1 MALKRYTLSVTS
13 ADYWDKIHGALTVDS
28 NEDGIPDR
36 KITCTDEKKG
46 SPTRGTYEL
55 TEEEAAEIGRH
66 SYVNWIELSLKD
78 NPALLEPLMKFSISF
93 L

>member
-46 SPTRGTYEL
+46 SPTRGTYE
-55 TEEEAAEIGRH
+55 
-66 SYVNWIELSLKD
+66 
-78 NPALLEPLMKFSISF
+78 
-93 L
+93 

>member
-78 NPALLEPLMKFSISF
+78 NPDLSLIHI
-93 L
+93 